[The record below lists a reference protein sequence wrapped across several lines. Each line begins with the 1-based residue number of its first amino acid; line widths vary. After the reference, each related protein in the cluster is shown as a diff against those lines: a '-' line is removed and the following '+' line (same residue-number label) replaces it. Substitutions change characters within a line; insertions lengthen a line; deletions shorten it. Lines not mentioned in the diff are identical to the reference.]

1 MSPDSVHAIP
11 LANIPVI
18 QPGDDL
24 AKIIAHSTTEL
35 KDGDILVIA
44 SKVVSI
50 SENRIVRGEN
60 VRPSEKANEIAHE
73 NGFDPIQVELA
84 IQESVELI
92 RTKGVLITENKYG
105 LVCNFSGVDKS
116 NAPEGG
122 YVLLPKNPDAS
133 AERIR
138 ELLIHTTGKKLAVI
152 ISDTQ
157 GRPWRKGSVNIS
169 IGTAG
174 IAPFKYNKGK
184 RDLYGRELK
193 RSTVCQVDEIAMLV
207 EPLMG
212 QADQQR
218 PVIIVRGYD
227 YQDSEEKSKDINRLK
242 HEDMF
247 R

>member
-1 MSPDSVHAIP
+1 MSPKSIQAIP
-11 LANIPVI
+11 ISNFPII
-18 QPGDDL
+18 QPGDDIS
-24 AKIIAHSTTEL
+24 AVISRSATEL
-35 KDGDILVIA
+35 IDSDILVIT

-50 SENRIVRGEN
+50 SENRIVRAEDI
-60 VRPSEKANEIAHE
+60 RPSKKAIEIAQE
-73 NGFDPIQVELA
+73 NEFDPIQVELA

-92 RTKGVLITENKYG
+92 RTKGVLITENRFG

-116 NAPEGG
+116 NAPEGS
-122 YVLLPKNPDAS
+122 YVLLPENPDVS
-133 AERIR
+133 AQRIR
-138 ELLIHTTGKKLAVI
+138 DSLIKRTGKQLAVI

-157 GRPWRKGSVNIS
+157 GRPWRKGSVNVA

-184 RDLYGRELK
+184 QDLYGRELK
-193 RSTVCQVDEIAMLV
+193 RSTVCQVDEIAMLA

-212 QADQQR
+212 QAGQQR
-218 PVIIVRGYD
+218 PIIIVRGYE
-227 YQDSEEKSKDINRLK
+227 YQNSEEDSKDINRPK

>member
-1 MSPDSVHAIP
+1 MSPNSVKAIP
-11 LANIPVI
+11 IMNFPVV
-18 QPGDDL
+18 QAGDDL
-24 AKIIAHSTTEL
+24 SEIITHHASDL
-35 KDGDILVIA
+35 IDGDILVIA

-50 SENRIVRGEN
+50 SENRIVPGDDI
-60 VRPSEKANEIAHE
+60 RPSERAFEIANE

-84 IQESVELI
+84 IQESIELI
-92 RTKGVLITENKYG
+92 RTKGVLITENKFG

-116 NAPEGG
+116 NAPEGS
-122 YVLLPKNPDAS
+122 YILLPENPDDS

-138 ELLIHTTGKKLAVI
+138 NALIQRTGKQLAVI

-157 GRPWRKGSVNIS
+157 GRPWRKGSVNIA

-212 QADQQR
+212 QAGQQR

-227 YQDSEEKSKDINRLK
+227 YLDSEEKSKDINRPK

>member
-1 MSPDSVHAIP
+1 MSPNSIQAIP
-11 LANIPVI
+11 MTNVPVI
-18 QPGDDL
+18 QSGDDL
-24 AKIIAHSTTEL
+24 AKVITQTTMEL

-50 SENRIVRGEN
+50 SESRIIRGEDIQ
-60 VRPSEKANEIAHE
+60 PSERAIEIASE

-92 RTKGVLITENKYG
+92 RTKGVLITENKNG

-116 NAPEGG
+116 NAPEGC
-122 YVLLPKNPDAS
+122 YILLPENPDAS

-138 ELLIHTTGKKLAVI
+138 DSVTKRTGKQIAVI

-157 GRPWRKGSVNIS
+157 GRPWRKGSVNVA

-184 RDLYGRELK
+184 QDLYGRELK
-193 RSTVCQVDEIAMLV
+193 RSTVCQVDEIAMFV

-212 QADQQR
+212 QAGQQK

-227 YQDSEEKSKDINRLK
+227 YLDSDETSGDVNRLK
-242 HEDMF
+242 HEDLF